1 MKTTSLAIALAL
13 IGAWRAG
20 SAVADSGDGR
30 AVETRP
36 GGPAVRLV
44 DFDLDDIEDFFD
56 DMDDHRFDRR
66 LRRGW
71 YGYPYQ
77 SHGFYPGY
85 SYDGYPRSWGFSV
98 PYFSFYFSRPTP
110 DYYSSPAV
118 PYPADPGVLSPAWPG
133 VEINPPVAPVTVR
146 SLVVNPETNG
156 VALKYRVNGVS
167 HSIAP
172 GESQEF
178 AAPGQVIEFD
188 RGGGTGLARYALS
201 GGVYTF
207 TPTEHGWELYR
218 SPLEPTEQSLDSGT
232 SESDA
237 AGTGSRGRAL

>member
-13 IGAWRAG
+13 VGAWRAE
-20 SAVADSGDGR
+20 SALADFAHGREVAN
-30 AVETRP
+30 RP
-36 GGPAVRLV
+36 GQPAVRLV
-44 DFDLDDIEDFFD
+44 DFALDDSEDFFD
-56 DMDDHRFDRR
+56 DLDDDRFDRR

-71 YGYPYQ
+71 YGYPDQ

-85 SYDGYPRSWGFSV
+85 SYRGYPRSWGFSV
-98 PYFSFYFSRPTP
+98 PYFNFYFSRPTP
-110 DYYSSPAV
+110 DYYLSPAM

-133 VEINPPVAPVTVR
+133 VEINPPVTPVTVR

-167 HSIAP
+167 HTIAP

-232 SESDA
+232 SGSDA
-237 AGTGSRGRAL
+237 AGTGSQGRAL